1 MSTSTTPVSVNPPQG
16 LGATSSGE
24 QNFSALAN
32 GNNGPSPPRPAII
45 ITDHARARGQQ
56 RGITNQAIRL
66 IVRYGDEKPIRH
78 GAYAFYMTRRARK
91 RILKSADRS
100 QYIRLSDRLDAF
112 VVVDAAGT
120 VVTVARPEQNRF
132 RRRDSKKDC
141 RQRRVAAHR
150 YDQDDC

>member
-1 MSTSTTPVSVNPPQG
+1 MMSTAPVSVNPPPG
-16 LGATSSGE
+16 LEPTSGGE
-24 QNFSALAN
+24 QNFRPLPDWN
-32 GNNGPSPPRPAII
+32 RLNPPLRQPVV

-78 GAYAFYMTRRARK
+78 GAYAFYMTRRARQ

-120 VVTVARPEQNRF
+120 VVTVARPEHNRF